1 MQVRDKTLQ
10 LLEQYTDKADRS
22 AIGMDSPIAEL
33 ELDSLAMFEIVFEL
47 EECFEVELDE
57 VELAELKTVRDL
69 VDRIGE
75 KLAGTD

>member
-10 LLEQYTDKADRS
+10 LLEQYTDNADRS

-75 KLAGTD
+75 KLSGTD